1 MAIILRSSKD
11 SALTFAEMDGNI
23 TDLDTRISAIDS
35 AFIKAVA
42 GTDSANV
49 IKVVQGTVDSAYV
62 RAKVT
67 TDQNLSKSDSV
78 VFSSLQVTGDLVVN
92 GTTTTLSSNTLSVG
106 NRNVILAD
114 SAANAAA
121 ADSGGVILRGANAN
135 ILYKVA
141 NDKWN
146 FNKGI
151 VAPDLAGKYL
161 GAESDFSDILA
172 NTTTDSLSEGT
183 TNLYH
188 TNTRVDQRINLV
200 VDANYIQSRQ
210 ANFDFLDSAEAIA
223 IFDSAYINARVNP
236 DLFTDS
242 AEVVAIADSAYV
254 QLRQDKAFASL
265 TGKPTTVGGYGI
277 TDAVKTDGS
286 VAMLGVLNLNS
297 NAITN
302 VTTLAANTV
311 NANVNATTGA
321 ITTVNSTNVNTTNL
335 DVTGTA
341 DFAGATITGLDVTD
355 SVAIINL
362 IDATHV
368 QARQI
373 KYNTSDFTDSA
384 FVTSRPISTF
394 TNDKNYLD
402 STYTQALID
411 GDYVRN
417 LADSAYIRTVASDL
431 DSDLVIKLIDSA
443 YVNLRADN
451 LDSGLVTQL
460 IDSAY
465 VIQKFKEVDTLDT
478 VVGRGDST
486 NTALKFHGG
495 ITVTGGISTDS
506 IANSGIGFGALTSA
520 SDIQLSANNG
530 SGVIN
535 ALTSKIT
542 NVGTPTSSADAA
554 TKNYVDSS
562 FTAFRNDYIIAEL
575 GAKTTTT
582 NTDAFMPLNTTPVS
596 EHSPTVGYSFSG
608 TEAIRTDIAGHYTV
622 GTTVTWFKKEGQ
634 NSLKVALQHSTGS
647 GFNNIPGG
655 MGTINCGD
663 SGFGSIS
670 LETNLAL
677 GVNDLIRVNIDQ
689 NSVSPPNTN
698 DETNNYISSPGIT
711 GEGAHPGYSILKV
724 MKIG

>member
-62 RAKVT
+62 RGKVT
-67 TDQNLSKSDSV
+67 TDQDLGKADSV
-78 VFSSLQVTGDLVVN
+78 VFGTLQVTGDLVVN

-121 ADSGGVILRGANAN
+121 ADSGGVILKGANAN

-151 VAPDLAGKYL
+151 VAPNLSGKYL
-161 GAESDFSDILA
+161 GAESDFSDVLA

-183 TNLYH
+183 SNLYH
-188 TNTRVDQRINLV
+188 TNTRVDTRISLV
-200 VDANYIQSRQ
+200 VDAAYVQARQ

-223 IFDSAYINARVNP
+223 IFDSAYVNARVNP

-254 QLRQDKAFASL
+254 QLRQDKAYASL
-265 TGKPTTVGGYGI
+265 TGKPTTVAGFGI

-311 NANVNATTGA
+311 NANINATTGG
-321 ITTVNSTNVNTTNL
+321 ITTVNSTTVNTTNL

-341 DFAGATITGLDVTD
+341 DFAGATITGLDTMD
-355 SVAIINL
+355 SNYVEAMINS
-362 IDATHV
+362 TYV

-373 KYNTSDFTDSA
+373 KYTTADFPDSG

-394 TNDKNYLD
+394 ANDKNYLD

-411 GDYVRN
+411 GEYVKN

-443 YVNLRADN
+443 YVNARADN
-451 LDSGLVTQL
+451 LDSSLTKQL
-460 IDSAY
+460 IDSDY
-465 VIQKFKEVDTLDT
+465 IKLKFKEIDTLAT
-478 VVGRGDST
+478 VTGRGAST
-486 NTALKFHGG
+486 GTAISLTGG
-495 ITVTGGISTDS
+495 LAVTGGITTDS
-506 IANSGIGFGALTSA
+506 IANSGIGFGALTS
-520 SDIQLSANNG
+520 STDIQLSANNG
-530 SGVIN
+530 AGVIN

-542 NVGTPTSSADAA
+542 NVGAPTSNTDAA
-554 TKNYVDSS
+554 TKAYVDSS
-562 FTAFRNDYIIAEL
+562 RTTFRGDYIIAEL
-575 GAKTTTT
+575 NAKTTTT
-582 NTDAFMPLNTTPVS
+582 TTDAFMPLNTTPIA

-608 TEAIRTDIAGHYTV
+608 TEAIRTDIAGHYTL

-634 NSLKVALQHSTGS
+634 NSLKVSLQHSTGS

-663 SGFGSIS
+663 SGFGSLT
-670 LETNLAL
+670 LETNMALAA
-677 GVNDLIRVNIDQ
+677 NDLIRVNIDQ

-698 DETNNYISSPGIT
+698 DNVNNYISSPGIS
-711 GEGAHPGYSILKV
+711 GEGAHPGYSMLKIT
-724 MKIG
+724 KIG

>member
-23 TDLDTRISAIDS
+23 TDLDTRINAIDS

-62 RAKVT
+62 RSKVT
-67 TDQNLSKSDSV
+67 TDQNLGKSDSV

-151 VAPDLAGKYL
+151 VAPDLSGKYL
-161 GAESDFSDILA
+161 GAESDFSDNIA
-172 NTTTDSLSEGT
+172 NTTTDSLAEGT
-183 TNLYH
+183 SNLYF
-188 TNTRVDQRINLV
+188 TNTRVDNRISLV
-200 VDANYIQSRQ
+200 VDANYVQARQ
-210 ANFDFLDSAEAIA
+210 ANFDFLDSAEAIS
-223 IFDSAYINARVNP
+223 IFDSAYVNARVNP

-254 QLRQDKAFASL
+254 QLRQDKSFASL
-265 TGKPTTVGGYGI
+265 TGKPTTLAGYGI
-277 TDAVKTDGS
+277 TDGFKADGS
-286 VAMLGVLNLNS
+286 TAMLGVLNLNS

-302 VTTLAANTV
+302 VTTIAANTI
-311 NANVNATTGA
+311 NANVNSTTA
-321 ITTVNSTNVNTTNL
+321 NITNL
-335 DVTGTA
+335 DVSGTA
-341 DFAGATITGLDVTD
+341 DFAGATITGLDTMD
-355 SVAIINL
+355 SDLV
-362 IDATHV
+362 V
-368 QARQI
+368 
-373 KYNTSDFTDSA
+373 
-384 FVTSRPISTF
+384 
-394 TNDKNYLD
+394 
-402 STYTQALID
+402 ALID
-411 GDYVRN
+411 SAYVKN

-431 DSDLVIKLIDSA
+431 DSALTQQMINSAYIQARQKLYNTSDFTDSA
-443 YVNLRADN
+443 FVNSRPISTFTNDANYLNGGSISGVVDNAYVQARQIQYNTSDF
-451 LDSGLVTQL
+451 LDSTTVSLVVDAAYVQARSAAATDTLASVTARGATTGVATSFTNGVTVTNGLV
-460 IDSAY
+460 
-465 VIQKFKEVDTLDT
+465 
-478 VVGRGDST
+478 
-486 NTALKFHGG
+486 
-495 ITVTGGISTDS
+495 TDS
-506 IANSGIGFGALTSA
+506 IANTGIGFGALTSA

-530 SGVIN
+530 TGVVN
-535 ALTSKIT
+535 VLTSKIT
-542 NVGTPTSSADAA
+542 NVGTPTNNTDAA
-554 TKNYVDSS
+554 TKAYVDSGRTS
-562 FTAFRNDYIIAEL
+562 FRNDYIIAEL

-582 NTDAFMPLNTTPVS
+582 TTDAFMPLNTTPLA
-596 EHSPTVGYSFSG
+596 EYSPTVGYSFSG

-647 GFNNIPGG
+647 GFSNIPGG

-663 SGFGSIS
+663 SGFGSIT

-677 GVNDLIRVNIDQ
+677 SANDLVRVNIDQ
-689 NSVSPPNTN
+689 NSVSPPNSN
-698 DETNNYISSPGIT
+698 DNTQNYISSPGIS
-711 GEGAHPGYSILKV
+711 GEGAHPGFSILKV